1 MFSISTSVRLI
12 KAPLPIFF
20 WIVATPATTKL
31 SFIVYHE
38 GEHIMEMKNFNK
50 EFVQRTK
57 EIVTDLCQD
66 DFKYDVTLLLNCL
79 LGLVSLPTERTAR
92 GVDIFQTD
100 CVKKLKDM
108 GVVMKS
114 TSDEQTFRTVKNAL
128 SHMYIEPC
136 NEGGNIE
143 QIILK
148 DRISRTAPVHTEL
161 KFSVEN
167 LKEFALYV
175 ADKHLKR

>member
-1 MFSISTSVRLI
+1 
-12 KAPLPIFF
+12 
-20 WIVATPATTKL
+20 
-31 SFIVYHE
+31 
-38 GEHIMEMKNFNK
+38 MEMKNFNK

-57 EIVTDLCQD
+57 EIVTTLCHD

-92 GVDIFQTD
+92 EVDTFQTD

-148 DRISRTAPVHTEL
+148 DRRTRTAPVHTEL

-175 ADKHLKR
+175 ADKHLNR